1 MNENSIIKDIGRS
14 YIVSSF
20 LPAILFVSVGV
31 LVFRGFVPEIVILR
45 VSEKNVVSAS
55 QLFLFFA
62 FTSWFAFGLYSI
74 ADTTIRL
81 FEGYYFPKWLAR
93 LLVKPIVIKHRKMK
107 ENIQPILDIL
117 GNGMVEPLSEE
128 KIVDYSFQLEKA
140 KYDYL
145 KLETIFPIDEE
156 LLLPTRLGN
165 IIRAAEL
172 YPAEKYAVP
181 GVMLWPRLLQLLPK
195 DLKDQ
200 LEEKN
205 NQMVF
210 ILNSSFL
217 AYLLGTLSVLAG
229 SVRLL
234 CDFFGFFSIRSA
246 PMPANFFDRGFV
258 NISPI
263 EYVYIGTFFL
273 AVGYIVY
280 SLSIP
285 IIENFGLL
293 VRASYD
299 LYRFELLRKLNHPIP
314 PSIQV
319 EKNFWKKISEYM
331 IAGDNLAL
339 VPLEINYSVRKEL
352 YDYKIPI
359 KRKKARKK
367 KIQQYSNLQLEQ
379 QKQL

>member
-20 LPAILFVSVGV
+20 LPAILFVSVGI
-31 LVFRGFVPEIVILR
+31 LVFRGFVPEIVTIR
-45 VSEKNVVSAS
+45 VGEKNVVYAS
-55 QLFLFFA
+55 QFFLFFA
-62 FTSWFAFGLYSI
+62 FASWLAFGLYSV

-81 FEGYYFPKWLAR
+81 FEGYYFPAWLAGQ
-93 LLVKPIVIKHRKMK
+93 LVKPIISKHRKMK
-107 ENIQPILDIL
+107 ENIQPVLNIVGSDQI
-117 GNGMVEPLSEE
+117 GDMSDEE
-128 KIVDYSFQLEKA
+128 IVDYSFQLEKA

-145 KLETIFPIDEE
+145 KLETIFPVEE
-156 LLLPTRLGN
+156 EALLPTRLGN
-165 IIRAAEL
+165 IMRAAEL

-210 ILNSSFL
+210 TLNSSL
-217 AYLLGTLSVLAG
+217 LSYMLGTLSILAG
-229 SVRLL
+229 LVRLL
-234 CDFFGFFSIRSA
+234 FNFFESFTVHRTAIAS
-246 PMPANFFDRGFV
+246 NFFDRGFA
-258 NISPI
+258 NISPV
-263 EYVYIGTFFL
+263 EYIYIGLFFL
-273 AVGYIVY
+273 ATGYIAY
-280 SLSIP
+280 ALSIP
-285 IIENFGLL
+285 IVENFGLL

-314 PSIQV
+314 PSIQM

-352 YDYKIPI
+352 YDYKIPT
-359 KRKKARKK
+359 KRKKTRKK
-367 KIQQYSNLQLEQ
+367 KIQQYANLQLEQ
-379 QKQL
+379 QKQS